1 MDNKKPY
8 MVEFKEQ
15 LAQMKKITARMKREK
30 LELLTEDGKS
40 EYGAIRD
47 DSIAKFN
54 ELFDRRVSET
64 KHTAARYVRKFLDYA
79 RRIPEI
85 PGVSV
90 EKMVVKQ
97 DSERVVPKIEMYLP
111 FKHMAGKVPVA
122 GVLALHCSA
131 DIYNTA
137 SDAPSIWLTACV
149 GNPDEYPA
157 WANVQEG
164 LGVTMDSKKL
174 PALYQEKLER
184 ALAERLEA
192 KKKHEERV
200 AKETADRKIRER
212 QERSRTHG

>member
-15 LAQMKKITARMKREK
+15 LARMKKVTARMKREK

-64 KHTAARYVRKFLDYA
+64 KQTATKYIRKFLDFA

-85 PGVSV
+85 PNVYVG
-90 EKMVVKQ
+90 EMIVKQ
-97 DSERVVPKIEMYLP
+97 ETDRIVPKLQMYLP
-111 FKHMAGKVPVA
+111 FKHMAGRVPVE
-122 GVLALHCSA
+122 GVLGLHCSA

-137 SDAPSIWLTACV
+137 SDTPSIWLTACV
-149 GNPDEYPA
+149 GNPDEYPV
-157 WANVQEG
+157 WAQVQEG

-184 ALAERLEA
+184 ALAERIEA
-192 KKKHEERV
+192 KKKYDERI
-200 AKETADRKIRER
+200 AKETAERKLRER
-212 QERSRTHG
+212 QEHARNHG